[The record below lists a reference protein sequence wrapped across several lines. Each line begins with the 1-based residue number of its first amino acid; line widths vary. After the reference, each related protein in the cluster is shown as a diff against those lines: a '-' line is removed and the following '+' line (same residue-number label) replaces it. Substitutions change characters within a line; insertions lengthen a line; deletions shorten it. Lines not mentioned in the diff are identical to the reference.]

1 MILITGKQRSY
12 LKGLGNNIDPIFQL
26 GKGGLSEN
34 FIKQVDDALEARE
47 LIKIKILQN
56 CSLEPKE
63 VASELAE
70 KTGAEFVQSIGSKFI
85 LYRESKENKKIQ
97 LPK

>member
-1 MILITGKQRSY
+1 MSLITGKQRSY

-26 GKGGLSEN
+26 GKGGLSKN

-70 KTGAEFVQSIGSKFI
+70 NTGAEFVQSIGSKFI